1 MSTQSDVRSQVEHG
15 NQQFMAA
22 FKAGDA
28 ASLSRLYTREAQLL
42 PANSDV
48 VRGTDA
54 IRAFWQG
61 ALDMGLREATLETV
75 EVDALGDTAIEVGR
89 YRLLADEGVQADHG
103 KYIVIWKKDADR
115 WKLHRDI
122 WTTSQPPAA

>member
-1 MSTQSDVRSQVEHG
+1 MSAQPDVRSHVQHG

-28 ASLSRLYTREAQLL
+28 TAIAALYTREAQLM

-48 VRGTDA
+48 VRGADA

-61 ALDMGLREATLETV
+61 VMDMGVREATLEAV
-75 EVDALGDTAIEVGR
+75 EVDALGDTAIEEGR
-89 YRLLADEGVQADHG
+89 YRLLADKGVQADQG
-103 KYIVIWKKDADR
+103 KYIVIWKREGSR

-122 WTTSQPPAA
+122 WTTSQPPA